1 MSEVG
6 SPQPGQRQLFTI
18 SLILPSL
25 TRSFFPHSLTR
36 SFFPHSLTRSF
47 FPHSLAHSSLTHS
60 LILPSLTHS
69 FFPHS
74 LTHSFF
80 PHSLAHS
87 FFPHSLLHRH
97 PESGPLQMPA
107 TVIVGDSS
115 QHMQTTG
122 APQNTE
128 CQVSPQLAVW
138 ECHATCRFTFHIFS
152 ESRFLSLPDEPCTL
166 TSAFR
171 HVSELSINKIQ
182 LSWTQVVFH
191 GSFLTYASLFA
202 SSQPFVYLLI
212 Y

>member
-1 MSEVG
+1 MSLG
-6 SPQPGQRQLFTI
+6 SVNFSQSHSFFPHSLTHSSLTHSLAHSSLTHSLAHSSLTHSLAHSSLTH

-36 SFFPHSLTRSF
+36 
-47 FPHSLAHSSLTHS
+47 
-60 LILPSLTHS
+60 
-69 FFPHS
+69 
-74 LTHSFF
+74 
-80 PHSLAHS
+80 S

-202 SSQPFVYLLI
+202 SSQPIVYLLI